1 MARKLARSRDVSDGN
16 GQPGCRNE
24 NDNLSEKKKSLTRR
38 SFVKAGILVPL
49 LNLVG
54 AADAREENRGQDDLT
69 EHLLSL
75 RTSKDPSQVS
85 AAAPDRVV
93 PNGTVLPLVVVVV
106 DSATLRYS

>member
-38 SFVKAGILVPL
+38 SFVKAGILVSL

-75 RTSKDPSQVS
+75 RTSKNPSQVS

-93 PNGTVLPLVVVVV
+93 PNETVLPLVVVVV